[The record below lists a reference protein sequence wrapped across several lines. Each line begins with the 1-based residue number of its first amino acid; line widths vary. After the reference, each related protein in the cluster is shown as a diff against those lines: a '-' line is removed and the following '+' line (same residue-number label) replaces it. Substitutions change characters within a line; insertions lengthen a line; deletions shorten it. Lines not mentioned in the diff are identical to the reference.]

1 MNISYY
7 ESPIGEMLLAS
18 DGDFLVGLWFKD
30 QHHFADIIT
39 NDVINYEDEII
50 KTAKTWLDNYFAKKK
65 NNIEVPIRMIGT
77 PFQKEIWEILLSI
90 PYGTIMT
97 YGDIAKIVA
106 EKRGI
111 KRMSSQA
118 IGQAVSR
125 NHISLIVPCHRVIGS
140 NKSLTGYAGGLTR
153 KKYLLELENIKFN
166 KN

>member
-30 QHHFADIIT
+30 QHHFGDTIT

-50 KTAKTWLDNYFAKKK
+50 KTAKTWLDNYFAKKE
-65 NNIEVPIRMIGT
+65 NNIKVPIRMIGT
-77 PFQKEIWEILLSI
+77 TFQKEIWEILLSI

-106 EKRGI
+106 KKHGI

-118 IGQAVSR
+118 VGQAVSR